1 MINNLYTGREYYITP
16 AREAAKL
23 ESLGE
28 LNLSKQTERYL
39 RKYYKTLQEIIWH
52 GRHTAY
58 LVDRDESYQSL
69 IYGRSLRSHE
79 RKTRSGRV

>member
-1 MINNLYTGREYYITP
+1 MINNLYIGREHYIVP
-16 AREAAKL
+16 AREATKL
-23 ESLGE
+23 QGLDQ

-58 LVDRDESYQSL
+58 LVDRDES
-69 IYGRSLRSHE
+69 HV
-79 RKTRSGRV
+79 RKVPKYLLELAAALDR